1 MKQMIKKSFYYSSG
15 VGVVV
20 AIYLVYLYF
29 SLSGA
34 AQPLIDYKPRL
45 TTQIYDR
52 DGGLLAN
59 LFHKEHRL
67 YIKYKD
73 IPPRMI
79 EALLAIEDTSFFEH
93 KGVNIDGIFRAIIK
107 NIKAGAKVEGA
118 STITQQLVRS
128 ALNLTRKK
136 SYIRKIKEA
145 LLSLK
150 IEFSLTKEQI
160 LERYMNHIYLGHG
173 YYGFRTASLG
183 YFHKE
188 PSELTQK
195 EIAMLVSLPRS
206 PNFYN
211 PTRNLEHSLSRAN
224 SVLLRMKQLG
234 WIEEHN
240 YTNAINEIPKVF
252 NDTLTQNKA
261 PYVVDE
267 VIRSLSNGV
276 DIESFK
282 SAGYRIEVSID
293 LEIQQMARDALK
305 YSYDRILA
313 RDEDLEFSQT
323 LNGAMVVTDSSS
335 GDVLAL
341 VGGVD
346 YKASSYNRA
355 TQASRQLGSSIK
367 PFIYQSAYNLGYH
380 PLTLIPDITR
390 TYELSREEGEEIKY
404 DKDGKEIKKY
414 WKPKNYEENIK
425 GLITLQEALVHS
437 RNLAT
442 INLVTQ
448 LGLDEVHDS
457 LSEIGFKNVPNDLSI
472 SLGSVGATPL
482 EVAHFYSLF
491 SNYGTMVK
499 PLLIKAVQNSQG
511 KRHEFVSQKSEVM
524 DPKQVY
530 LGIDTLRRVV
540 KSGTAR
546 GARVRGV
553 ELAAKTGTTN
563 QNKDGWLCSFTPTMT
578 IIAWFGNDD
587 NSPMKDKE
595 TGGRVSA
602 PAIRHLLN
610 NMVKNRPQ
618 IKREFDIPNG
628 VHSIRKGE
636 DTIYFTDISKI
647 PSQEIQ
653 NGMDEDEELNF

>member
-276 DIESFK
+276 DIES
-282 SAGYRIEVSID
+282 
-293 LEIQQMARDALK
+293 LK
-305 YSYDRILA
+305 
-313 RDEDLEFSQT
+313 
-323 LNGAMVVTDSSS
+323 
-335 GDVLAL
+335 VL
-341 VGGVD
+341 V
-346 YKASSYNRA
+346 
-355 TQASRQLGSSIK
+355 I
-367 PFIYQSAYNLGYH
+367 
-380 PLTLIPDITR
+380 
-390 TYELSREEGEEIKY
+390 
-404 DKDGKEIKKY
+404 
-414 WKPKNYEENIK
+414 
-425 GLITLQEALVHS
+425 GL
-437 RNLAT
+437 R
-442 INLVTQ
+442 
-448 LGLDEVHDS
+448 
-457 LSEIGFKNVPNDLSI
+457 
-472 SLGSVGATPL
+472 
-482 EVAHFYSLF
+482 
-491 SNYGTMVK
+491 
-499 PLLIKAVQNSQG
+499 
-511 KRHEFVSQKSEVM
+511 
-524 DPKQVY
+524 
-530 LGIDTLRRVV
+530 
-540 KSGTAR
+540 
-546 GARVRGV
+546 
-553 ELAAKTGTTN
+553 
-563 QNKDGWLCSFTPTMT
+563 
-578 IIAWFGNDD
+578 
-587 NSPMKDKE
+587 
-595 TGGRVSA
+595 
-602 PAIRHLLN
+602 
-610 NMVKNRPQ
+610 
-618 IKREFDIPNG
+618 
-628 VHSIRKGE
+628 
-636 DTIYFTDISKI
+636 
-647 PSQEIQ
+647 
-653 NGMDEDEELNF
+653 